1 MRKIFLLLCTMLSFF
16 SYSKTVL
23 TNTQATYTL
32 TSMLAKNTK
41 IDVKSVFE
49 NNVSM
54 SYDQNQSFKNIDMSK
69 FKDVVAVVD
78 LQKVWFDDALF
89 ENARRQNISVI
100 EIDAAYSYRDVS
112 SLALLINNYSD
123 ENKKDIT
130 NPYVWLDFNNL
141 TKMARIIS
149 HDLSLIFKE
158 DKKQIEKN
166 LDELLAKIDDYQY
179 KYLEVKNIDGVI
191 LLSED
196 LNYLISYMNIY
207 SYYSPLDS
215 LKAED
220 VEKLIKETGIKIF
233 VSDKGVKKDIREAI
247 NKNGA
252 KLIILKTGNLPYDD
266 EKNDELMAKD
276 GLFKIF
282 DDNLKALKGI

>member
-32 TSMLAKNTK
+32 TSMLTKNTK

-69 FKDVVAVVD
+69 YKDATAVVD
-78 LQKVWFDDALF
+78 LQAVWNDDVLF

-123 ENKKDIT
+123 EAKKDVT

-179 KYLEVKNIDGVI
+179 KYLEIKNIDGVI

-220 VEKLIKETGIKIF
+220 VEKLVKETGIKVF

-247 NKNGA
+247 NKSGA
-252 KLIILKTGNLPYDD
+252 KLIVLKTGNLPYDD
-266 EKNDELMAKD
+266 EENDELMAKD